1 MKDKI
6 RLITYGGILSAVI
19 MLATYVIR
27 VPIPNAYGYVNFGDG
42 VIFAT
47 AAIIGPFA
55 AICAGL
61 GSALADLIAGYTIY
75 APATFLIK
83 GCMGFLTGL
92 VLKKNPQ
99 LAWYILVALFASC
112 EVIMIGGYFLFES
125 VLYGV
130 EAAVG
135 ALLANTI
142 QGAAG
147 IAMGLVIVPLVRR
160 IKI

>member
-1 MKDKI
+1 MKDKV
-6 RLITYGGILSAVI
+6 RLITYSGILSAVI
-19 MLATYVIR
+19 MLATFVIR

-75 APATFLIK
+75 MPATLLIK
-83 GCMGFLTGL
+83 GAMGLLAGL
-92 VLKKNPQ
+92 VLKRRPQ
-99 LAWYILVALFASC
+99 LALYWLALLFLVC

-125 VLYGV
+125 LIYGV
-130 EAAVG
+130 EAAAG
-135 ALLANTI
+135 ALLANSI

-147 IAMGLVIVPLVRR
+147 VAMGLVIVPLARR
-160 IKI
+160 IKF